1 MTTVSQ
7 LISLLQEEH
16 EPDEA
21 IVFQY
26 LVADHTP
33 YSPAEFEN
41 LAEIVMDSPS
51 FGEDSSRLFLSALE
65 EAEYSLDEEE
75 EEE

>member
-7 LISLLQEEH
+7 LISLLQDNH

-26 LVADHTP
+26 LVAEHTP
-33 YSPAEFEN
+33 YSPNEFEP
-41 LAEIVMDSPS
+41 LAELVMDSTS
-51 FGEDSSRLFLSALE
+51 FGEESTQFFLSALE

-75 EEE
+75 ED

>member
-1 MTTVSQ
+1 MTTVKQ
-7 LISLLQEEH
+7 LIEQLQQNH

-33 YSPAEFEN
+33 YAPAEFEK
-41 LAEIVMDSPS
+41 LAEIVMDSNT
-51 FGEDSSRLFLSALE
+51 FGDDSTQFFLSVLE
-65 EAEYSLDEEE
+65 EAEYELED
-75 EEE
+75 

>member
-1 MTTVSQ
+1 MTTVKQ
-7 LISLLQEEH
+7 LISLLQENH
-16 EPDEA
+16 DPDEA

-26 LVADHTP
+26 LVQEHTS
-33 YSPAEFEN
+33 YSPEEFEN
-41 LAEIVMDSPS
+41 LAEIVMDSPD
-51 FGEDSSRLFLSALE
+51 FGSDTTQFFLSALE

>member
-7 LISLLQEEH
+7 LISLLQDNH

-26 LVADHTP
+26 LVADHTS
-33 YSPAEFEN
+33 YSPSEFEN
-41 LAEIVMDSPS
+41 LAEIVMDSTS
-51 FGEDSSRLFLSALE
+51 FGEESTQFFLSALE

-75 EEE
+75 DV